1 MLISL
6 MFAKSQFRQ

>member
-6 MFAKSQFRQ
+6 MFETLF